1 MLWSTILLYILML
14 TGFILMSFLF
24 SGFETGMISINRIKL
39 ERDAKRNRSRAQ
51 LLSFLRHPD
60 RVLGTT
66 LLGNNI
72 FNVLLASLAA
82 VISRRL
88 FADYFDPRWAS
99 LAVGTL
105 VLIFGEIMP
114 KAIFRDNA
122 EKMVPALFP
131 VIRFFS
137 ILFKPVVVLVSRFN
151 LRLGKALKIKH
162 TNDFAYLTKDD
173 LTLLLAQT
181 ETDSESAEAMEMI
194 EDALEF
200 NEQDAH
206 NIMIP
211 RTEII
216 GIPAPATLPEII
228 KIARREGFTRYPV
241 YRDTL
246 DNILGVLIIYD
257 IIKRKCADDTTAADL
272 MREALFVPENTDL
285 DVLLKDMQHH
295 QRSMAIVVDAYGG
308 TAGIV
313 TMEDILEEI
322 VGDIEDEYDEDEETP
337 EVVQVS
343 PNTWLV
349 MADIEIDRLAD
360 EYDIELPEG
369 DYETVAG
376 LILDMLERIPHQGQY
391 LTLGKYRIQILQATD
406 KKIIKVKIHKKEV

>member
-1 MLWSTILLYILML
+1 MPWGTILLYILIL
-14 TGFILMSFLF
+14 ACFILMSFLF

-39 ERDAKRNRSRAQ
+39 ERDAKRNRYRAQ

-82 VISRRL
+82 VMSRQL
-88 FADYFDPRWAS
+88 FTDYFDPRWAS

-137 ILFKPVVVLVSRFN
+137 ILFKPFVVLVSRFN
-151 LRLGKALKIKH
+151 MRLSKTLKIKQ

-173 LTLLLAQT
+173 LALFLAQT
-181 ETDSESAEAMEMI
+181 ETDSESTEAMEMI

-216 GIPAPATLPEII
+216 GIPAPTTLPEIME
-228 KIARREGFTRYPV
+228 IARREGFTRYPV

-257 IIKRKCADDTTAADL
+257 IIKRKCADDMTAADL

-285 DVLLKDMQHH
+285 DVLLKEMQHH

-322 VGDIEDEYDEDEETP
+322 VGDIKDEYDEDEETP

-343 PNTWLV
+343 PSTWLV
-349 MADIEIDRLAD
+349 MADMEIDRLAD

-369 DYETVAG
+369 DYETIAG
-376 LILDMLERIPHQGQY
+376 LILDTLERIPHQGQY
-391 LTLGKYRIQILQATD
+391 LTIGKYCIQILQATD